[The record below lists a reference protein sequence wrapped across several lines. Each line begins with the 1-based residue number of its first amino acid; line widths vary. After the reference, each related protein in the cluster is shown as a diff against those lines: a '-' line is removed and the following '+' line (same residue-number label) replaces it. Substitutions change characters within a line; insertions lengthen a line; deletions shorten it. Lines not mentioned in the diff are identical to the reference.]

1 MLFVLFLFGFF
12 VFFCCWGRSTGVGD
26 GVLMEQQQPL
36 SLPLEDYGGKVAYS
50 GWLVFGQHDSITTE
64 ENNSRIILP
73 TLV

>member
-1 MLFVLFLFGFF
+1 MLFVLFLFGFC
-12 VFFCCWGRSTGVGD
+12 FFAVGGVRQGSVGD

-36 SLPLEDYGGKVAYS
+36 ALPLEDYGGKVAYS
-50 GWLVFGQHDSITTE
+50 GWLVGQHDSITTE